1 MEHTNLSKSVIIL
14 GFFDGIHCGHRK
26 VIGSAVKYANENN
39 LKTILLTLTESPAK
53 YFGKSV
59 NYIYERNCNYKI
71 IKQLGVDEIKE
82 FNFSDLVNISA
93 ADYLK
98 SIVLEYS
105 PAAIFT
111 GFNYSFGS
119 KRYGSPEYLEQHQE
133 IYGYKYYCIEP
144 VVFEED
150 IISSTLIKEYLS
162 AGNLERANIFLK
174 SPFSITAEVIKGSQ
188 IGRTMGFP
196 TANMNYPDEIIKLP
210 FGVYK
215 AEALGKTAVLNWGI
229 RPTLSGN
236 KPVLEVHILDF
247 IGDLYGE
254 ILTVTI
260 IKKLRDEKQFNSLE
274 ELKTQINKDIEECL
288 K

>member
-59 NYIYERNCNYKI
+59 NYIYERNYNYKI

-98 SIVLEYS
+98 SIASEYS

-111 GFNYSFGS
+111 GFNYSFGA

-133 IYGYKYYCIEP
+133 IYDYKYYCIEP

-188 IGRTMGFP
+188 IGRTMGSP

-229 RPTLSGN
+229 RPTLNGN